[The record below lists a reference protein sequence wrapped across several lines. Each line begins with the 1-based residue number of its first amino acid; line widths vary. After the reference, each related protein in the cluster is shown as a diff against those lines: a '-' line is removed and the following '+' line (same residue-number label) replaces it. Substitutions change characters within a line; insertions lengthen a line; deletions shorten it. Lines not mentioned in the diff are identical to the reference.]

1 MAFQSDAIFAGFL
14 QGTARKAGF
23 SESASAVNFLLEER
37 LPAPREA
44 DFLSGKPVLSPTGWD
59 IPSWWSIF
67 GNHYLEKVALPL
79 RDAPDISTFSAAN
92 HTNHLAI
99 ESHQD
104 VVRVE
109 SLNALHNRYSGD
121 FDTPSELATE
131 LSNLIQSREPGKAG
145 TFTVEQR
152 SRLESWLEELNKRR
166 DARPAFAAPYG
177 ELVSLLTVTDWATQ
191 LRNVLGLSHLGG
203 STTKPLPVALLRYN
217 LSRVERAAHKA
228 KVAAWAVV
236 PSVLEAGNQNGP
248 GAAFL
253 PFPKKAASSNPFGF
267 GVTVDLS
274 PSGGSDIYSELLH
287 FRLDYTLDDFAMIG
301 ELTDEITDT
310 QLEAA
315 RQRHFGLLEP
325 DFAFRSDVP

>member
-1 MAFQSDAIFAGFL
+1 MAFQSDAPFAGL
-14 QGTARKAGF
+14 LRDTART
-23 SESASAVNFLLEER
+23 AVFAEAAPAANFLLEER

-44 DFLSGKPVLSPTGWD
+44 DFLLGKPALPSTGWD
-59 IPSWWSIF
+59 ALSWWKKF
-67 GNHYLEKVALPL
+67 VNHYSEKVALPL
-79 RDAPDISTFSAAN
+79 HAAPDISTFAAAN
-92 HTNHLAI
+92 QANHLAI

-109 SLNALHNRYSGD
+109 SLSALHNRYSGD
-121 FDTPSELATE
+121 FDTLSDLATE
-131 LSNLIQSREPGKAG
+131 LRNLIQSREPGKAG

-152 SRLESWLEELNKRR
+152 SRLESWVEELNQRR

-177 ELVSLLTVTDWATQ
+177 EVTSLLAAANWATQ

-203 STTKPLPVALLRYN
+203 SSSKPLPVVLLRYN
-217 LSRVERAAHKA
+217 LSRVERAARKA

-248 GAAFL
+248 GAAFF

-301 ELTDEITDT
+301 ELTDEITDP
-310 QLEAA
+310 QLEVA

-325 DFAFRSDVP
+325 DFAFRSDVA